1 MPRQFIR
8 VAAVLAGL
16 LAPAAAQQVAP
27 VMDLHALLA
36 RVGERVERYFAR
48 AQSLVCTEIFYWQPL
63 SFTYGA
69 EGIGRQVESE
79 LRVAWAPTPESGPAT
94 EAKLVR
100 QVLRVNGR
108 PPRPNDPNNCTSPEQ
123 NTTETQPLSMLL
135 PSQRGDYAFK
145 PAGQRTL
152 DGHRVILIDYKE
164 IASPIVTVETV
175 PNNENCISFDI
186 KGGSRGRVWVD
197 ADTFEVLRLDQSLSY
212 VEIPLPRQTWRAGL
226 ENRWTMERM
235 DSSIRFKPVK
245 FDEPNE
251 TLVLP
256 VEVSSFRVTRG
267 SGTPRL
273 RTTTR
278 YTNYKRFLTGGRVVQ
293 PGSP

>member
-1 MPRQFIR
+1 M
-8 VAAVLAGL
+8 LAL
-16 LAPAAAQQVAP
+16 LTAPAAAQHVAP
-27 VMDLHALLA
+27 ALDLQALLA

-48 AQSLVCTEIFYWQPL
+48 AQSLVCTELFYWQPL

-69 EGIGRQVESE
+69 EGVGRHVESE
-79 LRVAWAPTPESGPAT
+79 LRVAWEPSPESGPAT

-108 PPRPNDPNNCTSPEQ
+108 PPREKDPNNCTNPEQ

-135 PSQRGDYAFK
+135 PSQRGHYTFK
-145 PAGQRTL
+145 LAGQRTL
-152 DGHRVILIDYKE
+152 DGRRAILLDYKE
-164 IASPIVTVETV
+164 IARPTVTVETV

-186 KGGSRGRVWVD
+186 KGGSRGRLWVD
-197 ADTFEVLRLDQSLSY
+197 ADTFDVLRMDQNLSY
-212 VEIPLPRQTWRAGL
+212 IEIPLPRKAWRTGF
-226 ENRWTMERM
+226 ETRWTMERM
-235 DSSIRFKPVK
+235 DSSIRFKAVT
-245 FDEPNE
+245 FENPNE

-256 VEVSSFRVTRG
+256 VEVSSFRITRG

-278 YTNYKRFLTGGRVVQ
+278 YTNYKRFLTAARVVQ
-293 PGSP
+293 